1 VEVIIMSRRAMAGQ
15 RRKDRPMLG
24 LRNRPG
30 RLALALFRL
39 PLNAYRHNAAG
50 LLGHMFLQFTHIGR
64 KSGRPYDSV
73 AMVLRYD
80 QASQEAVICAA
91 WGPET
96 DWVRNLRAGSA
107 VKVQIGRELFTPD
120 HRFLTD
126 DEAFEVAVQFRR
138 EHPRRLRLVSTV
150 LGWGDLRDD
159 ATVRH
164 FIHSHPFI
172 AFHPAASLSG

>member
-1 VEVIIMSRRAMAGQ
+1 MAGQ
-15 RRKDRPMLG
+15 RRKGRPMLG
-24 LRNRPG
+24 LRRRPG

-39 PLNAYRHNAAG
+39 PLNAYRHEAG
-50 LLGHMFLQFTHIGR
+50 WLLGHTFLQFTHIGR
-64 KSGRPYDSV
+64 KSGLPYDSV
-73 AMVLRYD
+73 AMVMRYD
-80 QASQEAVICAA
+80 HASQEAVICAA

-96 DWVRNLRAGSA
+96 DWVRNLRSGQAM
-107 VKVQIGRELFTPD
+107 KVQIGRESFTPD

-138 EHPRRLRLVSTV
+138 EHPRRLRLISTI

-159 ATVRH
+159 PTVRQ

-172 AFHPAASLSG
+172 AFRPAARLPQADA